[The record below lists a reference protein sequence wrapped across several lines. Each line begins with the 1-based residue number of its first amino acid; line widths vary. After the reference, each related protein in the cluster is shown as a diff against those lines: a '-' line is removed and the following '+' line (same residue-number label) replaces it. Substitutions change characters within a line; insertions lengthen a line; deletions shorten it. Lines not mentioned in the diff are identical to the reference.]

1 MESLAVRRT
10 KILIIFIFRMK
21 EKKKKKNEATKLSWK
36 LIQC

>member
-21 EKKKKKNEATKLSWK
+21 EKKKMKQLNYPGS
-36 LIQC
+36 